1 MSKAKETS
9 LAKIQRFFSRNRTS
23 SKRPKQE
30 DEYPIGLEHEPRTG
44 NEFENLGVQHEAVV
58 NLPKQTFWIKVTKS
72 SVAQFLDKKNSPM
85 KSRADIKGN
94 LNVNLT
100 PQLLVHLP
108 REGLFLAEIS
118 LDIFATQKHVLV
130 DVTDRR
136 MNIFIS
142 KCIIFEKEERNS
154 KYLPHKESEK
164 KKGLSRKDSNKI
176 FDENSLEAIGYIDL
190 PMFINSDHINFY
202 LDDENVFHIE
212 AEIKGAL
219 SRHLARLRSNSL
231 NEQTCGWRPSG
242 IKVGSGTTGGMFQP
256 GALFRKRGSLRKSKK
271 KECVWQIGF
280 I

>member
-1 MSKAKETS
+1 MGPQRDTS
-9 LAKIQRFFSRNRTS
+9 TKLSMLAKFRRFFSRNRAELS
-23 SKRPKQE
+23 IFGANQ
-30 DEYPIGLEHEPRTG
+30 DEYKNVLEDKLERGAEPENG
-44 NEFENLGVQHEAVV
+44 GHNEAGDIF
-58 NLPKQTFWIKVTKS
+58 PKQTFWIKVKVAKS
-72 SVAQFLDKKNSPM
+72 SVAQFLDEKKFPI
-85 KSRADIKGN
+85 KARADIKGN

-100 PQLLVHLP
+100 PQLFIHLP

-118 LDIFATQKHVLV
+118 LDNFATNKHVLV

-142 KCIIFEKEERNS
+142 KSTIFEKEQRNS
-154 KYLPHKESEK
+154 KCLPNK
-164 KKGLSRKDSNKI
+164 KSKGLSRKDSKKI

-190 PMFINSDHINFY
+190 PMFINSDHVNFY

-219 SRHLARLRSNSL
+219 SRHLARIRSNSMD
-231 NEQTCGWRPSG
+231 EQTCGWRPSG
-242 IKVGSGTTGGMFQP
+242 IKVGSGTTRGMFQP
-256 GALFRKRGSLRKSKK
+256 GALSLRKSKK